1 MATLKWLVA
10 ISCCLVVAAL
20 VYVFRA
26 GADGEAALVG
36 EPAAIRLPEPRRSS
50 EVSVEQSLLS
60 RRSVRTY
67 KDAPLAMSEI
77 GQLLWAAQGIT
88 GSGRFRTAP
97 SAGALYP
104 LETYVV
110 AGRVDGLAPGVY
122 KYSPGRHELI
132 PVTAGDLRNELAD
145 AGLGQESIEDGAI
158 DIVFAVIYR
167 RTTKKYGDRGVRYV
181 HMEAGH
187 AAQNVCLQATAMGLG
202 TVTIGAFRDDAV
214 KRILKMPDE
223 EAPLYILPVGKK

>member
-10 ISCCLVVAAL
+10 ISCCLVVAVL
-20 VYVFRA
+20 VYVFRT
-26 GADGEAALVG
+26 GADGEAALAG

-50 EVSVEQSLLS
+50 EVSLEQSLLS

-67 KDAPLAMSEI
+67 KDAPLTVSEI

-104 LETYVV
+104 LEAYVV
-110 AGRVDGLAPGVY
+110 AGRVNGLAPGVY
-122 KYSPGRHELI
+122 KYAPGRHELTS
-132 PVTAGDLRNELAD
+132 VTAGDLREELAD

-158 DIVFAVIYR
+158 DIVFAAIYR

-187 AAQNVCLQATAMGLG
+187 AAQNVCLQANAMGLG

-214 KRILKMPDE
+214 KRILKMPE
-223 EAPLYILPVGKK
+223 EEEPLYILPVGKK